1 MSRSNCPTQA
11 VWKRCITDP
20 QNASVKSHIYG
31 ISSNLQSPI
40 SQYLLVLLGKEGVN
54 GGVEEDAAN
63 ANGAA
68 EELDGV
74 EGLAEDDGHAD
85 DDDDALGGV
94 GDGLGDG
101 TGLLEGHGGELVVA
115 VEPKAGG
122 DEVGGNDGV
131 GLEDLDEL
139 TELGSLLGNDEG
151 DRHEGTEDGGE
162 GELVSD
168 AAHAVLEALG
178 LHQLLVFVALE
189 GGEEVGDAGRD
200 EGGDGKVELLDGG
213 EDDSADDDGKAQPLG
228 LGDLLAVEELGD
240 DGGEGWLG
248 GLDDLSEGDGAG
260 TEGEDGGGVS
270 AHEAEGDGEHLDDVV
285 HGDGGGLAGV
295 GGDPKED
302 GVDAAD
308 GQLEGGDGHGETGGT
323 TGGLE
328 SELVGDV
335 VVVVADVPKEEVE
348 QEGDVNAL
356 EGVEGTAAGL
366 EGVGAASGSGSLE
379 GGLLLVLRCGA

>member
-1 MSRSNCPTQA
+1 M
-11 VWKRCITDP
+11 
-20 QNASVKSHIYG
+20 HI
-31 ISSNLQSPI
+31 ISSPPNNPVEATYIFQSSSLQYPKS
-40 SQYLLVLLGKEGVN
+40 SFLLVLLGKEGVN

-101 TGLLEGHGGELVVA
+101 AGLLEGHGGELVVA

-168 AAHAVLEALG
+168 AALAVLEALG
-178 LHQLLVFVALE
+178 LHELLVFVALE

-213 EDDSADDDGKAQPLG
+213 EDDAADDDGKAQPLG

-323 TGGLE
+323 TGRLE
-328 SELVGDV
+328 GELVGDV
-335 VVVVADVPKEEVE
+335 VVVVANVPEEEVE
-348 QEGDVNAL
+348 KEGGVDAL

-366 EGVGAASGSGSLE
+366 EGAGAAAGRSGSLE
-379 GGLLLVLRCGA
+379 GGLLCVIKRG